1 MINAAVDLSL
11 FENEIVVEW
20 LTSKEAARYLGLT
33 PNALRIMVCRGKVK
47 SYKLGSLL
55 RFRIS
60 DLRYLLKV
68 NA

>member
-1 MINAAVDLSL
+1 MMNAAEDLSL

-20 LTSKEAARYLGLT
+20 LTSKEAARYLGIS
-33 PNALRIMVCRGKVK
+33 PNALRIMVCRGRVK

-60 DLRYLLKV
+60 DLRCLLKA